1 MAEVNGVVEGVS
13 TKFGK
18 YSILVN
24 GTWYSTKME
33 WAKVQ
38 PEKGA
43 QVSFDDGGAKFLKN
57 VKVLSGGSSS
67 GSSAPAPSKGFNS
80 LGVELGHAANLAM
93 QVMLARSPVE
103 PGTAEFYADFVDQT
117 QAIFK
122 VMKTLRTHYENG
134 ESTSLELESKVE
146 AAEKRAAPKK
156 RTVEEDL
163 F

>member
-1 MAEVNGVVEGVS
+1 MAAVNGVVEGVS

-24 GTWYSTKME
+24 GTWYSTKIE
-33 WAKVQ
+33 WATVQ

-67 GSSAPAPSKGFNS
+67 GASAGPAPSKGFNS

-93 QVMLARSPVE
+93 QVMLARSSE

-156 RTVEEDL
+156 RTAEEDL